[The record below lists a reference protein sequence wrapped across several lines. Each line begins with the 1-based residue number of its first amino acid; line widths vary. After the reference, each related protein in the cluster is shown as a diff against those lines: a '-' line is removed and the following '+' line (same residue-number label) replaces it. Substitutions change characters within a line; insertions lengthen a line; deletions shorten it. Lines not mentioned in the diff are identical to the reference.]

1 MQKFDNRQDIA
12 DIESIKIDFL
22 TFSEDG
28 KAKESKSEVT
38 VKIVNCDFY
47 FPCRSRHLRVNSVNS

>member
-28 KAKESKSEVT
+28 KTK
-38 VKIVNCDFY
+38 
-47 FPCRSRHLRVNSVNS
+47 